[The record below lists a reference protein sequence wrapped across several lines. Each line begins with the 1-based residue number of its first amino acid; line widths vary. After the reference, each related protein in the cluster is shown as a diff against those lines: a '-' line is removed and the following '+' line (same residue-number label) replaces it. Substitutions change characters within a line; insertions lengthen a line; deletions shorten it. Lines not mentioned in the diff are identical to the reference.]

1 MAIYLIFSVLFL
13 IVIMLGAIMWMLDSI
28 QITLAN
34 LDPLKT
40 GKLTD
45 TKLTDLD
52 TLKTGKA

>member
-1 MAIYLIFSVLFL
+1 
-13 IVIMLGAIMWMLDSI
+13 MLGAIMWMLDSI